1 MGYIE
6 KLYSFLPWRDE
17 IKSADALLINSK
29 IHIFVTMLR
38 IVTHIENLLLE
49 HDCVILPDFGGF
61 VLQAVPS
68 VYDKENN
75 RFLPMRKEVMFNST
89 LRYADGL
96 LCGSYMQRYGVDYAK
111 ARLMMEEDIDS
122 LSKVLEHDKSVTLG
136 KIGSFTKGDEGQ
148 VIFMPGDSS
157 LLNAD
162 AYGLPAFEFPL
173 LPVIERVE
181 SVATTKKKESGDILY
196 IPVSRRFIRI
206 AAASAAAVALFFL
219 SSTPI
224 KDVNRSTY
232 RASFVPSEMIT
243 THFEKQAAQPFDEV
257 LAEAVVEEPK
267 VELEAKPAV
276 EPAKVE
282 AAAPVVAKPASVA
295 AVKEAKSAKPER
307 KREAVAKKMYH
318 VIIASFPSQ
327 GQADEY
333 ISKVDRK
340 LCGNV
345 NIVLR
350 DGKYRVYAD
359 RFDNRRDAEN
369 YMATIRKSPSYKDA
383 WIFISR

>member
-1 MGYIE
+1 MNQFTGPNE
-6 KLYSFLPWRDE
+6 KEANE
-17 IKSADALLINSK
+17 IKSADALLINPK

-49 HDCVILPDFGGF
+49 HDCVILPGFGGF

-75 RFLPMRKEVMFNST
+75 RFIPMRKEVMFNST

-122 LSKVLEHDKSVTLG
+122 MSKVLEHDKSVTLG

-148 VIFMPGDSS
+148 VIFMPGNSS
-157 LLNAD
+157 LINAD

-173 LPVIERVE
+173 LPVIEREE
-181 SVATTKKKESGDILY
+181 SVAASKKKESGDVFY

-219 SSTPI
+219 VSTPV

-232 RASFVPSEMIT
+232 RASFVPSEMIS
-243 THFEKQAAQPFDEV
+243 THFEKPAAQSFEEIV
-257 LAEAVVEEPK
+257 TEAAVEESVVEPIAQPS
-267 VELEAKPAV
+267 VG
-276 EPAKVE
+276 PAKVE
-282 AAAPVVAKPASVA
+282 AAAPAVAKPAPVV
-295 AVKEAKSAKPER
+295 VKEVKSATPER
-307 KREAVAKKMYH
+307 KSEAVAKKMYH

-327 GQADEY
+327 GQAKEY
-333 ISKVDRK
+333 LSTVDRK

-345 NIVLR
+345 DILLR

-369 YMATIRKSPSYKDA
+369 YMATIRKSSSYKDA